1 MSMQEL
7 LPAPRRAD
15 DAWREGKS
23 GLLVIGIFFGVF
35 GLWAAFAP
43 LDAGVVATGEV
54 KVSGNR
60 QVVQHR
66 DGGMVSR
73 VAVREGDH
81 VNAGQLLVE
90 LSDVELIARENALAS
105 QAIELEASRQRLL
118 AETVGRRT
126 LERPVTW
133 ATLPQE
139 HQALADAVFE
149 RQQRE
154 LTASLAATN
163 ASVSVLGQRQR
174 ATGARIEGYR
184 QEIESVDAQ
193 NALIQQELD
202 SLRSLES
209 DGFAATSR
217 VRAVERAQAEL
228 IGRRAE
234 LSGQIEQ
241 SRETIGE
248 TQLQSISLRRDRAG
262 QIAEEMRLTDQ
273 RLAEVLPQL
282 QATRLQLESTRV
294 RAPTSGRIV
303 GLTVFNVGAVV
314 RPGDRILE
322 LVPDEQG
329 LILEVRVRPTDADN
343 LHPGQR
349 TIVRF
354 SAFEGRRMPFAH
366 GNVERISADRFE
378 DNRTGQ
384 PYFLADVR
392 VAPEEL
398 AMLSRSS
405 GMAELHLQPGLPVE
419 VVIPLRKRTALQ
431 YLLEPLTQSLWR
443 SFRQN

>member
-1 MSMQEL
+1 MSLQEA
-7 LPAPRRAD
+7 PAPRRAD

-23 GLLVIGIFFGVF
+23 GLLVIGVFFGVF

-43 LDAGVVATGEV
+43 LDSGVVATGEV

-66 DGGMVSR
+66 DGGTVST

-81 VNAGQLLVE
+81 VTAGQLLVE
-90 LSDVELIARENALAS
+90 LSDVEIVARENALTG
-105 QAIELEASRQRLL
+105 QAIELQASRERLL
-118 AETVGRRT
+118 AEGAGRST
-126 LERPVTW
+126 LARPAAW
-133 ATLPQE
+133 ATLPEE
-139 HQALADAVFE
+139 HLSLADAVFE

-154 LTASLAATN
+154 LATSLAATN

-174 ATGARIEGYR
+174 GTTARVDGFQ
-184 QEIESVDAQ
+184 QEIEAVDRQ
-193 NALIQQELD
+193 LVLVEQELT
-202 SLRSLES
+202 SLQALEAE
-209 DGFAATSR
+209 GFAATSR
-217 VRAVERAQAEL
+217 VRAVERAQVEL
-228 IGRRAE
+228 IGRRAS
-234 LSGQIEQ
+234 LIGQIEQ
-241 SRETIGE
+241 SRESVSE

-262 QIAEEMRLTDQ
+262 QIAEELRMTDA

-294 RAPTSGRIV
+294 RAPAAGRIV
-303 GLTVFNVGAVV
+303 GLSVFNAGAVV
-314 RPGDRILE
+314 RPGDSILE

-329 LILEVRVRPTDADN
+329 LILEVRVSPTDADN
-343 LHPGQR
+343 VAPGQP

-354 SAFEGRRMPFAH
+354 SAFEGRSIPFAH
-366 GNVERISADRFE
+366 GAVERISADRFE
-378 DNRTGQ
+378 DNRTGA

-392 VAPEEL
+392 VGPDEMALL
-398 AMLSRSS
+398 ARSA
-405 GMAELHLQPGLPVE
+405 GVATLALQPGLPVE
-419 VVIPLRKRTALQ
+419 VIIPLRKRTALQ